1 VQHGA
6 KVNYYGISRIRSSLI
21 HFVLGKTASGVASL
35 LVVVL
40 TIRELPVPE
49 YAVLVTLQALV
60 MMIRTLT
67 SFGTNA
73 VLLRYLP
80 DLRVVGNNRATYAML
95 FGGIGLR
102 SLLYVLPIAA
112 VVYFAGDLLARLLN
126 LGEWGWLLGW
136 YLLLVGCL
144 RVTATFTGWA
154 LESLLWQKQAQY
166 SIAVSTL
173 VKLGGV
179 LILLSTGSFDLP
191 NLVWLELGTE
201 ALAVLLLFCSMFV
214 SWRADPH
221 RHDGDLRTLYENR
234 GRYLRFSFWAYLFN
248 LTTVLNGSA
257 PNRLIV
263 SHYLGTA
270 STALFGA
277 VDRLIQMIKQYEPV
291 KLLIGLVRP
300 VFNAQYRASGEDFDS
315 VAEMADGIFRLN
327 LIVLA
332 IPLLPF
338 TVAGEYLFDI
348 ITNGKYTDASGIFL
362 GFYMVLVLGSFMLIL
377 ELLVKAVELNSVFTI
392 SNLCMSGSVL
402 AAIPFLPTVGL
413 WALVWANLLG
423 YLGAIVVVCVY
434 LAYKKYRL
442 GIRWRLV
449 GLTVLAVIVSIAI
462 GNVAMALGMHPLVA
476 IVVSYIAFGAA
487 LWLLDPFTPKEMEVG
502 KALLFKRLH
511 AEGAE

>member
-1 VQHGA
+1 MHHGA
-6 KVNYYGISRIRSSLI
+6 KVNYYGMSRIRSSLI
-21 HFVLGKTASGVASL
+21 HFAFGKTASGIASL

-112 VVYFAGDLLARLLN
+112 LVYFAGDALARLLH
-126 LGEWGWLLGW
+126 LGEWAWLLGW

-166 SIAVSTL
+166 SLAVSTL
-173 VKLGGV
+173 AKLGGV
-179 LILLSTGSFDLP
+179 IVLLSTGNFDLP

-201 ALAVLLLFCSMFV
+201 ALSVLLLFGSMFF

-221 RHDGDLRTLYENR
+221 RHDGDLKTLYDNR
-234 GRYLRFSFWAYLFN
+234 ARYLRFSFWAYLFN

-263 SHYLGTA
+263 GHYLGTA
-270 STALFGA
+270 TTALFGA

-315 VAEMADGIFRLN
+315 MVEMADGIFRLN

-332 IPLLPF
+332 VPLLPF
-338 TVAGEYLFDI
+338 TVAGEYLFDV
-348 ITNGKYTDASGIFL
+348 ITNGKYTDATGIFL
-362 GFYMVLVLGSFMLIL
+362 GFYLVLVLSSFMLVL
-377 ELLVKAVELNSVFTI
+377 ELIVKAVELNSVFTI
-392 SNLCMSGSVL
+392 SNLCMSGSVI

-423 YLGAIVVVCVY
+423 YLGAIAVVCGY
-434 LAYKKYRL
+434 LAYKNYRI
-442 GIRWRLV
+442 GIRWLLV
-449 GLTVLAVIVSIAI
+449 GRTVLAVAVSMAT
-462 GNVAMALGMHPLVA
+462 GWAAMAFGLHPVA
-476 IVVSYIAFGAA
+476 AILLTYLAFGAA
-487 LWLLDPFTPKEMEVG
+487 LWLLNPFTPKEIQVG
-502 KALLFKRLH
+502 RALMSRRLS
-511 AEGAE
+511 AEGVK